1 MWLAKSFLRK
11 STAQKNRIDAT
22 KVAYDLFQVFIT
34 QPTKYTKI
42 DALNSYK
49 FYADKLIEKQRWDLR
64 FSEPK
69 SDFALKFNMGVTPEG
84 TSKFMLLSA
93 SYNLRLRG
101 YPNGKIKSMVLKGS
115 NRFGSCFVF
124 KF

>member
-22 KVAYDLFQVFIT
+22 KVAYDLFQDFIT

-42 DALNSYK
+42 DARNSFK
-49 FYADKLIEKQRWDLR
+49 FYADKLIERQRRDLR

-69 SDFALKFNMGVTPEG
+69 SDFAFKFNIGDPMGAFPNLCCYP
-84 TSKFMLLSA
+84 LL
-93 SYNLRLRG
+93 
-101 YPNGKIKSMVLKGS
+101 II
-115 NRFGSCFVF
+115 
-124 KF
+124 

>member
-11 STAQKNRIDAT
+11 STAQKNSIDAT

-42 DALNSYK
+42 DARNSYK
-49 FYADKLIEKQRWDLR
+49 FYADKLIERQRRDLR

-69 SDFALKFNMGVTPEG
+69 SDFAFKFNIGDPMGAFPNLCCYP
-84 TSKFMLLSA
+84 LL
-93 SYNLRLRG
+93 
-101 YPNGKIKSMVLKGS
+101 II
-115 NRFGSCFVF
+115 
-124 KF
+124 